1 MKHLKLI
8 DRQSLLLILILIL
21 WQLPL
26 QGQITLSGKITE
38 TPSQNPVS
46 AASILIKQDATILA
60 YAYTSE
66 TGSYQLK
73 IETVKPGDS
82 LIIEVNS
89 LGYQDLSQ
97 DFQVPDAPSIVLN
110 FELSPQVEELNTIV
124 LKSDE
129 KIKINTDTIS
139 YKVSAFTNETEQTV
153 EDVLKNIPGI
163 EIDDDGNIKA
173 QGKNIQKILIEGD
186 DLADRNYKVISK
198 NLDANV
204 LDRVEVIS
212 NYDENPVLKQF
223 LNSEAVVLNLKLK
236 ERAKAIW
243 FGNFKGGAGNDKR
256 YLADLNLGLI
266 RPEIKLLELANTNTT
281 GKQAQDQLTNYT
293 YGQRGFNDFDEDYEA
308 NFPAILNLSG
318 GSILIDEPFYNENN
332 SISSNLLGNK
342 TIWENTKLRNSLF
355 VSQDRL
361 DKSFEQLTQYFLT
374 DETIQFSERNQF
386 DFRNTNLSEDLEVR
400 YPIDDSNYLTL
411 QTTFSIS
418 GDTNA
423 NRLVFNDQNL
433 ILQNLKTQ
441 ENTGAIH
448 LRYTKRIKNGALA
461 LYAFSGHENRKQHF
475 NITPNM
481 LDTIQEGNLLTQVTN
496 LNNYQGFESNA
507 VFKINKLSYS
517 LGGGVINTAQDLR
530 YHSRVSQSPVID
542 SLSGITILKSSEAF
556 AKFKG
561 QYALIEETLFL
572 STKLELKNINFKN
585 QIATGNYLFFNPQL
599 RLRLSNNPLGSFS
612 VSYSRNTELPELND
626 LTPTALVYNYRSLK
640 KGLERIEPIPRDMYA
655 FSYILSKKKERI
667 LVEAGIAYSEYKR
680 NLSSI
685 SMLSESLNLSQLIY
699 APGSSLFT
707 ARAGFTTYLAP
718 IDLSFKIGY
727 NKSIFRNPLVLNN
740 TFFNVENESNNYYF
754 RGTTYWR
761 GALNFKFTGSLNSN
775 TGSVGSASNSNK
787 IYNAQ
792 IETIL
797 KLNDRIF
804 GNLNLE
810 GFVVNDTFYE
820 TSSLNL
826 EFRPEKKEYLF
837 GIQAQNLWNTQAF
850 TFSSVSDYQRNDL
863 VYKAIPSYAML
874 YFKLRF

>member
-1 MKHLKLI
+1 MSNKL
-8 DRQSLLLILILIL
+8 SLLILVIL

-46 AASILIKQDATILA
+46 AASILIKQDAKILA
-60 YAYTSE
+60 YAYSSD
-66 TGSYQLK
+66 TGSYQLE
-73 IETVKPGDS
+73 INSAKPEDS

-97 DFQVPDAPSIVLN
+97 AFQVPDAGSISLD
-110 FELSPQVEELNTIV
+110 FELSPQVEELNTVV
-124 LKSDE
+124 LRSDE

-198 NLDANV
+198 NLDAQV

-236 ERAKAIW
+236 EKAKSIW

-281 GKQAQDQLTNYT
+281 GKPAKDQRSNYV
-293 YGQRGFNDFDEDYEA
+293 YGQQGFNDFDEDYETD
-308 NFPAILNLSG
+308 FPAILSLSG
-318 GSILIDEPFYNENN
+318 NSILIDEPFYTENN

-342 TIWENTKLRNSLF
+342 TIWKNTKLRNSLF
-355 VSQDRL
+355 ASQDRL
-361 DKSFEQLTQYFLT
+361 DKSYEQKTLYFLS
-374 DETIQFSERNQF
+374 DETINFSERNQF
-386 DFRNTNLSEDLEVR
+386 DYRNTNLSEDLEIR
-400 YPIDDSNYLTL
+400 HPIDENNYLTL

-418 GDTNA
+418 SDATA
-423 NRLVFNDQNL
+423 NRLIFNNQDL
-433 ILQNLKTQ
+433 ILQDLVTRQNS
-441 ENTGAIH
+441 GVIH
-448 LRYTKRIKNGALA
+448 LRYTKKIKNGALA
-461 LYAFSGHENRKQHF
+461 LYAFSGHENRKQNF
-475 NITPNM
+475 NITPNT
-481 LDTIQEGNLLTQVTN
+481 LDTVQSKNLLTKTNN
-496 LNNYQGFESNA
+496 LNNYWSFESNA
-507 VFKINKLSYS
+507 IFKINKFSYS
-517 LGGGVINTAQDLR
+517 LGGGIINSAQDLD
-530 YHSRVSQSPVID
+530 YNSRVAQSPVID
-542 SLSGITILKSSEAF
+542 SWSGETTLKSTEAF
-556 AKFKG
+556 ARIKG
-561 QYALIEETLFL
+561 QYALIAETLFL

-585 QIATGNYLFFNPQL
+585 QLTGSNYLFFNPQV
-599 RLRLSNNPLGSFS
+599 RLRLSNNPFGSFS
-612 VSYSRNTELPELND
+612 LSYNRNTDLPELND

-640 KGLERIEPIPRDMYA
+640 KGLEIIEPLPRNQYA
-655 FSYILSKKKERI
+655 FSYILSKKKKRI
-667 LVEAGIAYSEYKR
+667 LVEAGLAYSEFER

-685 SMLSESLNLSQLIY
+685 TSLSENLNSSQLIY

-707 ARAGFTTYLAP
+707 ARAGFTTYMAP
-718 IDLSFKIGY
+718 LNMSFKIGV
-727 NKSIFRNPLVLNN
+727 NQSTLKNPLVLNCS
-740 TFFNVENESNNYYF
+740 FFNVENTSENYYF
-754 RGTTYWR
+754 RGTTYWP
-761 GALNFKFTGSLNSN
+761 GAFNFKFTGGLNKSRSN
-775 TGSVGSASNSNK
+775 LGMASNSNT
-787 IYNAQ
+787 IYNAE
-792 IETIL
+792 IETII
-797 KLNDRIF
+797 KLYDRIF
-804 GNLNLE
+804 GNIKLE
-810 GFVVNDTFYE
+810 GFVVNDQFYE

-826 EFRPEKKEYLF
+826 EYRPKQKDYLF
-837 GIQAQNLWNTQAF
+837 GIQAQNLWDTDTY

-863 VYKAIPSYAML
+863 VYTAIPRYVML